1 MRLVEKYSSGI
12 IQAMDEKV
20 PWPHA
25 PPHFTGHKGIY
36 FVTAG
41 IYQKEHHFRGKAR
54 LDVLHRGLLKVCF
67 DNGWALQAWAVFPNH
82 YHFVAASPDNEESA
96 ASLSPMLARL
106 HELTAKWVNRLDQT
120 PGRKVWHNFRET
132 HLTFEKSWLARLHY
146 VHANA
151 VHHGLVASPTAY
163 PWCSAAWFE
172 SSASQAFVKTIYGV
186 KTDKIRVEDDFPTQR
201 IEE

>member
-1 MRLVEKYSSGI
+1 
-12 IQAMDEKV
+12 
-20 PWPHA
+20 
-25 PPHFTGHKGIY
+25 
-36 FVTAG
+36 
-41 IYQKEHHFRGKAR
+41 
-54 LDVLHRGLLKVCF
+54 
-67 DNGWALQAWAVFPNH
+67 
-82 YHFVAASPDNEESA
+82 
-96 ASLSPMLARL
+96 MLARL

>member
-1 MRLVEKYSSGI
+1 MNEDVR
-12 IQAMDEKV
+12 
-20 PWPHA
+20 WPHA

-41 IYQKEHHFRGKAR
+41 TYQKAHHFQGKAR
-54 LDVLHRGLLKVCF
+54 MDVLERGLLNVCR
-67 DNGWALQAWAVFPNH
+67 DNKWTLQAWAVFPNH
-82 YHFVAASPDNEESA
+82 YHFVAASPEDEESA
-96 ASLSPMLARL
+96 ISLSPMLAWL
-106 HELTAKWVNRLDQT
+106 HGQTAKWVNRLDES

-132 HLTFEKSWLARLHY
+132 LLTFEKSWLARLHY

-172 SSASQAFVKTIYGV
+172 NTASQAFVKTVYGV
-186 KTDKIRVEDDFPTQR
+186 KTDRVRVDDDFPNPPM
-201 IEE
+201 EG